1 MTKFVIVRH
10 GQSEANLQERYAGCY
25 NAALTP
31 TGKKQA
37 DLLADYVLK
46 TYRVDA
52 VYSSPL
58 SRARET
64 VEKIAE
70 RAGVPL
76 KICEDLR
83 EIYGGKWEGLPLP
96 EIAEN
101 YPQDAYIWKTDI
113 GRARP
118 TGGESFAE
126 VQARADKALRNIAEE
141 NPGKTVVI
149 GTHGGVIRSLQCL
162 FNGVPVTEMKN
173 ILWTPNASVSEV
185 NYENGAYKPVIMG
198 YTGHLTHD
206 LITRLAEL
214 K

>member
-10 GQSEANLQERYAGCY
+10 GQSVANLEERYAGCY
-25 NAALTP
+25 NASLTP
-31 TGKKQA
+31 LGKQQA
-37 DLLADYVLK
+37 ELLTEYILK

-64 VEKIAE
+64 VEKIAWK
-70 RAGVPL
+70 AGVPL
-76 KICEDLR
+76 IVCEDVR
-83 EIYGGKWEGLPLP
+83 EINGGKWEGLSLQ
-96 EIAEN
+96 EIADN

-113 GRARP
+113 GRAQP

-126 VQARADKALRNIAEE
+126 VQARADKALRKIAEE
-141 NPGKTVVI
+141 NADKTVVI
-149 GTHGGVIRSLQCL
+149 GTHGGVIRSMQCI

-173 ILWTPNASVSEV
+173 VPWTPNASVSEV
-185 NYENGAYKPVIMG
+185 NYENGAYYPVSIG
-198 YTGHLTHD
+198 YTGHLSND